1 LTRWSRASGV
11 GDTAVVDVREIALRI
26 GREPRSRRALRE
38 LCYLVVVL
46 PLTVLG
52 VLYAVVSLL
61 VGTALAI
68 TAIGIPLISRA
79 VPGARWF
86 GARRRWL
93 TNRLL
98 DARISAPPPF
108 RPPRGFLA
116 RVSAGLRDRV
126 GWRTVAYLLLTLPV
140 DAAGGYVLLV
150 SWGWGL
156 IALLAPIEY
165 PLGLNTSTV
174 DGREVFVVH
183 GIRATTW
190 AGTLPILL
198 VGVAWLLLA
207 PWVVRAW
214 VLLDATLAR
223 SMIGGGA
230 SVAERI
236 RDLER
241 SRAYAIEDAAGTLRR
256 IERDLHDGVQARM
269 VALAMN
275 LTMLNETLGD
285 DVAAQSRELLTA
297 ALDHAKDGIA
307 ELRQMVVGIHPP
319 ALDAG
324 LETALST
331 LAARSPIPVAVHA
344 ELPDR
349 PTEAIETIA
358 YFSVAELLTNVT
370 KHSGAERAEV
380 ELTESADRLVLTVR
394 DDGHGGANVDGTGS
408 GLRGLTERIGTV
420 DGSLAVDSPAG
431 GPTVVTVELPLHVGG

>member
-1 LTRWSRASGV
+1 M
-11 GDTAVVDVREIALRI
+11 REVALRI

-38 LCYLVVVL
+38 LCYLVVVV
-46 PLTVLG
+46 PLTVAGLG
-52 VLYAVVSLL
+52 YVVVSLL
-61 VGTALAI
+61 VGSVLAI

-86 GARRRWL
+86 GSRRRGL
-93 TNRLL
+93 ANRLL
-98 DARISAPPPF
+98 AAGIPDPSPF

-126 GWRTVAYLLLTLPV
+126 GWRTVAYLLLAVPV
-140 DAAGGYVLLV
+140 AAAGLYVLLAT
-150 SWGWGL
+150 WGWGL
-156 IALLAPIEY
+156 LALAAPIEY
-165 PLGLNTSTV
+165 PLGLNTSAV
-174 DGREVFVVH
+174 DGRQVFVVP
-183 GIRATTW
+183 GIQATTW
-190 AGTLPILL
+190 AGTLPICLL
-198 VGVAWLLLA
+198 GVVWVLAA
-207 PWVVRAW
+207 PWVVHGFVALDTMLVRAM
-214 VLLDATLAR
+214 V
-223 SMIGGGA
+223 GGGS
-230 SVAERI
+230 SVTERI

-285 DVAAQSRELLTA
+285 DVSTQSRGLLTA
-297 ALDHAKDGIA
+297 ALDHARDGIA

-331 LAARSPIPVAVHA
+331 LAARSPVPVDVRA
-344 ELPDR
+344 ELPER

-370 KHSGAERAEV
+370 KHSGADRAAV
-380 ELTESADRLVLTVR
+380 ELTESAGRLVVTVR
-394 DDGHGGANVDGTGS
+394 DDGRGGARVDGQGS
-408 GLRGLTERIGTV
+408 GLRGLTERVGTV